1 MMDLLGS
8 DLSAIKGKRRVA
20 VRDHRAPLMSPV
32 TLVVMLL
39 KAAGFEWYGA
49 DKRLA
54 DGSTGTSC
62 FLDTTTAYADGTKA
76 RSVTW
81 TFTGDTVVEI
91 GGDRVGIHAMAHAL
105 GYSAFSGTRP
115 LGRGAATVL
124 SSVHTVAPLAGEMLF
139 NERGKRLHAACHAAG
154 NREARELLTE
164 ALELYRGFCWKLST
178 PVDHP
183 PHAVYGYPLDR
194 HLRYHRG
201 KRRGDVRQSLE
212 FDHRMDELKTL
223 GLR

>member
-1 MMDLLGS
+1 MDLLAT
-8 DLSAIKGKRRVA
+8 DLSAVKGKRRIA
-20 VRDHRAPLMSPV
+20 VRDHRAPLSSPV

-39 KAAGFEWYGA
+39 KAAGFDWYGA
-49 DKRLA
+49 TKRLE
-54 DGSTGTSC
+54 DGSEGTSC
-62 FLDTTTAYADGTKA
+62 FLDTTTAYADGTRT

-81 TFTGDTVVEI
+81 TFTGEKTVEI
-91 GGDRVGIHAMAHAL
+91 GGDPVGIHAMAHAL
-105 GYSAFSGTRP
+105 GYSEFSGTRP

-124 SSVHTVAPLAGEMLF
+124 ASIRAAAPLEGDMLF
-139 NERGKRLHAACHAAG
+139 NERGRLLLAACHQCG
-154 NREARELLTE
+154 NREGAALLAE

-178 PVDHP
+178 PVGHP
-183 PHAVYGYPLDR
+183 PHPDYGYPLDR